1 MSYICHIYHLL
12 LLGSST
18 QILLLKIV
26 LDFEMADSELTQEVR
41 ARTLSWLGWAHEVAL
56 SHPGTREEST
66 LSKFFTW
73 HSPSVI
79 IHITKADIKTS
90 PTFCRLLNNCIVLIP
105 DTKLQSQT
113 LRGGPA
119 RWVQTNLL
127 QKIIIFVRPVDHIS
141 GDCRIL
147 DKASFASVV
156 TKCTCAY

>member
-66 LSKFFTW
+66 LSKFFTSKPLSW
-73 HSPSVI
+73 LGLLTFRSFSYLIQMRACKLVSDLSKGAKFDPLVI
-79 IHITKADIKTS
+79 SI
-90 PTFCRLLNNCIVLIP
+90 
-105 DTKLQSQT
+105 
-113 LRGGPA
+113 
-119 RWVQTNLL
+119 
-127 QKIIIFVRPVDHIS
+127 
-141 GDCRIL
+141 IL
-147 DKASFASVV
+147 DPIQSII
-156 TKCTCAY
+156 